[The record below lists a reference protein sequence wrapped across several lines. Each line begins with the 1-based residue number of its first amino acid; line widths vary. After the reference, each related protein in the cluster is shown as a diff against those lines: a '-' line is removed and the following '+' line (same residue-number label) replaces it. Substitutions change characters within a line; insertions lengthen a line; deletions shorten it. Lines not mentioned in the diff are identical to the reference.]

1 MGGVY
6 EHVIRSVRKISR
18 VLPKQLLLF
27 LRGIAIFGG
36 RSSGNSQWPTNRG
49 SPIDSES
56 LTSNHLLLL

>member
-27 LRGIAIFGG
+27 RRGIANFGG
-36 RSSGNSQWPTNRG
+36 RSSGNSRWPTNRG
-49 SPIDSES
+49 SPIDSEP